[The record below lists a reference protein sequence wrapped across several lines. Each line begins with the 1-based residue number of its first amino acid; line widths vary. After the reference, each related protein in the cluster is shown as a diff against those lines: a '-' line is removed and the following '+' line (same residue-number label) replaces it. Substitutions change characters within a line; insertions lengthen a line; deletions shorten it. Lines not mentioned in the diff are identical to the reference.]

1 MSEKRPYQI
10 PDFLVQNLNE
20 GQAFTDADVQEIES
34 IFSAASRVAYPDA
47 GTEANWQLL
56 RAGIEG
62 PMTVVKKPARNFA
75 MFRWAA
81 AAIVVLT
88 IGIGVWQFL
97 GKGDANFTAVYK
109 TGPLKQEVR
118 LPDGTVINLN
128 AYTELEVKTMNVKER
143 IVALKNGEAFFDVV
157 HNELPFKVQTGKGD
171 IVVMGTCFNIKN
183 RQGLPFSVFL
193 KTGKVL
199 FTTAKT
205 SVEMRPGQCLKQ
217 EKGSNFILS
226 EADVDNQ
233 CAWLDNKLVFKAQPL
248 SEIIKEL
255 ESYYQVKFVYDH
267 KLESDKYNFVC
278 ENSLDAQ
285 QVAQLLTKLVN
296 SKVTVE

>member
-20 GQAFTDADVQEIES
+20 GQPFTDSDVQEIES

-56 RAGIEG
+56 RAGIER

-75 MFRWAA
+75 MFRWVAA
-81 AAIVVLT
+81 AVVVLT
-88 IGIGVWQFL
+88 IGIGVWQFQ

-109 TGPLKQEVR
+109 TGALKQEIR
-118 LPDGTVINLN
+118 LPDGTVVNLN
-128 AYTELEVKTMNVKER
+128 AYTELQVKTMNAKER
-143 IVALKNGEAFFDVV
+143 IVSLQNGEAFFNVV
-157 HNELPFKVQTGKGD
+157 HNELPFRVQTGKGD
-171 IVVMGTCFNIKN
+171 IVVMGTRFNIKN

-193 KTGKVL
+193 KTGKVR

-205 SVEMRPGQCLKQ
+205 SVEMHPGECLKQ
-217 EKGSNFILS
+217 EKGSNFVLS
-226 EADVDNQ
+226 VADADNQ
-233 CAWLDNKLVFKAQPL
+233 CGWLANKLVFKAQPL
-248 SEIIKEL
+248 SEIVKEL
-255 ESYYQVKFVYDH
+255 ESFYHVKFVYDQ
-267 KLESDKYNFVC
+267 KFASDKYNFVC
-278 ENSLDAQ
+278 ENNLDAQ